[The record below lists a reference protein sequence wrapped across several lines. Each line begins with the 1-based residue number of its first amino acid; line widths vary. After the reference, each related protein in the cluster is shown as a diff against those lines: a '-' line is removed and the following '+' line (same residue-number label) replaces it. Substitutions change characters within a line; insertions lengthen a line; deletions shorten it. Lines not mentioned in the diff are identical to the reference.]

1 MFRNIPRDPQEF
13 LQWKWAQIKPLADDL
28 QDRPLSPESLED
40 WVRDW
45 SDLNRL
51 VSEIHARLW
60 VATTVNTTDAE
71 VKNRFNSFLDEIYDP
86 FQASNQAL
94 KEKLLSSGLQPEGF
108 EIPLRNMRV
117 EAEIFREENLA
128 LLSEEKKLGNEY
140 DEIIGAQTVMWE
152 GVEVTPTQLEPVS
165 LSQDRAKT

>member
-13 LQWKWAQIKPLADDL
+13 LQWKWVQIKLLVDDL
-28 QDRPLSPESLED
+28 QNRSLSPESLD
-40 WVRDW
+40 NWVMDW

-51 VSEIHARLW
+51 ISEIQARLW
-60 VATTVNTTDAE
+60 VATTVNTTDTE

-94 KEKLLSSGLQPEGF
+94 KEKLLRSGLQPKGF

-128 LLSEEKKLGNEY
+128 LLSEEKKLANEY
-140 DEIIGAQTVMWE
+140 DEIIGVQTVEWE
-152 GVEVTPTQLEPVS
+152 VWKSHRRSWNQYP
-165 LSQDRAKT
+165 